1 MVLQLNLEKMDVL
14 ISELLEHKDEDY
26 FFENNLIEIQRLK
39 AIGVP
44 YIEIKKIAKKYKRN
58 TALITELKQ
67 SNYYEAKLLYYFL
80 SKNISVTEK
89 DIDAQF
95 EFLENDFIIDK
106 FLNYLV
112 FPSGYCEIKLQNWID
127 SKIVLEQKLAYLL
140 ISEMAKSE
148 KFTNFNFEFYLD
160 KIKDNILYAENEVKI
175 AMNQAIISIGI
186 HSDKLH
192 GKTLQMAKAIGK
204 LRCVRTKLILKC
216 NDAFTLLNSAKTRAK
231 FTVEF

>member
-1 MVLQLNLEKMDVL
+1 MDLL
-14 ISELLEHKDEDY
+14 ISELIERKNEDY
-26 FFENNLIEIQRLK
+26 FYENNLMEIQKLK
-39 AIGVP
+39 VIGVP
-44 YIEIKKIAKKYKRN
+44 YIEIKKIAKKYRRN
-58 TALITELKQ
+58 TALIKELNY

-80 SKNISVTEK
+80 SKNISVTEQ
-89 DIDAQF
+89 DIDAQL

-106 FLNYLV
+106 YLNYLV
-112 FPSGYCEIKLQNWID
+112 LPSSFCEMKLQNWID

-148 KFTNFNFEFYLD
+148 KFTNFNFEFHLD
-160 KIKDNILYAENEVKI
+160 KIKDSILYAENEVKI

-186 HSDKLH
+186 HNDKLH